1 MFEIKNIT
9 SVPQLMEEWGCES
22 LSEFYMFAE
31 AIETLGAITGCIG
44 DLIRDCENHVSLA
57 DLEDDDEAE

>member
-1 MFEIKNIT
+1 MSDMKIT
-9 SVPQLMEEWGCES
+9 CVPQLMEEWGCDT
-22 LSEFYMFAE
+22 LDEFYFMAE
-31 AIETLGAITGCIG
+31 AVATAGEVISYLT